1 MNTRSDSAP
10 DRKRRNRKGQLR
22 HGTLLVAVA
31 ASLGTVAALAPPAA
45 AAPGLSRTT
54 ASADRA
60 RPANTPPELP
70 DRLATSPATACAG
83 GFIGNT
89 PTTLMARVRDADS
102 PSLTA
107 QFQVF
112 DADGADP
119 VAERSVAAT
128 AGSTATAYSI
138 DLPSGD
144 YRWRVRATDSGEAA
158 SAWTGFCAFSVDRV
172 RPDRPP
178 TVVSEEFP
186 DADAGQPADTG
197 DARTPGTFTL
207 GANGVEDVVSY
218 VWYSTFD
225 AQQRKV
231 SVSPGGAADVT
242 ATPLTGG
249 PHMLYVYSVDRSGN
263 RSDTTTYHFYARG
276 ITSPDAPGDLNGDGA
291 KDIWSLDARGELRT
305 YAGRGDG
312 TFAPAAD
319 AGLAAPGADTAYR
332 TDWND
337 DGYVDLVTLEY
348 NPNTRRKQL
357 WVHPNSGLG
366 RVDGTRSR
374 QLLTVDCPVPDEDY
388 GCVGEPGWTGDD
400 HWGDAE
406 QVIAPG
412 DLNGDGRSDLLV
424 REGGRLWIYHGKH
437 GMRLDVPVAVGGSD
451 WDDFTV
457 LAPGDLDGDGLADLW
472 LRDNATGDLH
482 SVRGGSGTGGGP
494 DPAVWG
500 DPANRV
506 LIGTGFTVAA
516 RPLLDTVGDLDGDG
530 VADLHGRTQDGTLTL
545 WPGRVAADGGFGFG
559 EGRAI
564 G

>member
-1 MNTRSDSAP
+1 MNSRSDAAP
-10 DRKRRNRKGQLR
+10 ARGRRTRKRRIRQ
-22 HGTLLVAVA
+22 GTLLVAVA
-31 ASLGTVAALAPPAA
+31 ASLSTVAVLAPPVAAEESHAA
-45 AAPGLSRTT
+45 ASTG
-54 ASADRA
+54 A
-60 RPANTPPELP
+60 RLMNLPPEIP
-70 DRLATSPATACAG
+70 DRLATSPETACAG

-89 PTTLMARVRDADS
+89 RTTLMARVDDADS

-112 DADGADP
+112 DADGTDP

-128 AGSTATAYSI
+128 AGGTASASSI

-144 YRWRVRATDSGEAA
+144 YRWRVRATDPAGAA
-158 SAWTGFCAFSVDRV
+158 SAWTDHCLFSVDRV

-178 TVVSEEFP
+178 TVSSEEFP
-186 DADAGQPADTG
+186 DGDSGWPPVTG
-197 DARTPGTFTL
+197 DARTPGTFTF
-207 GANGVEDVVSY
+207 GANGVDDVVGY

-225 AQQRKV
+225 PQQREV
-231 SVSPGGAADVT
+231 AVSPGGTADVT
-242 ATPLTGG
+242 ATPLSGG

-263 RSDTTTYHFYARG
+263 RSDTTTYRFYAQG
-276 ITSPDAPGDLNGDGA
+276 ITTPDAPGDLNGDGA
-291 KDIWSLDARGELRT
+291 KDIWSLDDRGELLT

-312 TFAPAAD
+312 TFAPAAE
-319 AGLAAPGADTAYR
+319 AGLTAPGAGTAYR
-332 TDWND
+332 TDWD
-337 DGYVDLVTLEY
+337 GDGYVDLVTLEY
-348 NPNTRRKQL
+348 NVNTRRKQL

-366 RVDGTRSR
+366 RVDGPRSR

-400 HWGDAE
+400 HWGNAE

-424 REGGRLWIYHGKH
+424 QEGGRLWIYHGLY
-437 GMRLDVPVAVGGSD
+437 GTQLDVPVPVGGSQ

-457 LAPGDLDGDGLADLW
+457 LAPGDVNGDGLADLW
-472 LRDNATGDLH
+472 LREKATGDLYGVH
-482 SVRGGSGTGGGP
+482 GGNGTDGEP

-500 DPANRV
+500 NPENRV
-506 LIGTGFTVAA
+506 LIGTGFTTAA
-516 RPLLDTVGDLDGDG
+516 RPVLDTVGDLDGDG

-545 WPGRVAADGGFGFG
+545 WPGRVSADGGFGFG